1 MKRLMIKRLHF
12 ADSIE
17 RRLIF
22 SEQLLLFSTK
32 RLSIRSN
39 TTDWYGQEQPN
50 VWSLWTGK
58 HSPMLLVF
66 ESPINQMVHLQFY
79 ENCELSQVGKELGG
93 KKKKKKKWVAQIV
106 SFQWN
111 LQMSFSPSSV
121 TNFFTPNLL
130 MLSFNV
136 FVSMVSFPQKL
147 CMPLKNKHKDHRVT
161 VPMLSRGHS

>member
-1 MKRLMIKRLHF
+1 MEAIEWWWWHSTIVNNTFSFVNSMKRLMIKRLHF

-79 ENCELSQVGKELGG
+79 DNCELSQVGKELGG
-93 KKKKKKKWVAQIV
+93 KKKRKKMGCTDCFISVKSANVIFPLVCHKFLHPKSSHAQ
-106 SFQWN
+106 
-111 LQMSFSPSSV
+111 L
-121 TNFFTPNLL
+121 
-130 MLSFNV
+130 
-136 FVSMVSFPQKL
+136 
-147 CMPLKNKHKDHRVT
+147 
-161 VPMLSRGHS
+161 